1 VQAILFE
8 HRHAEA
14 GFRVLGAVKD
24 EVTVARPDFSYGK
37 SQGKVEIMAELERT
51 LVKQGLYPKEAA
63 AMIKTWNDSW
73 FEEGLRL
80 FYFVPRAAADA
91 ILRSRSTRSRRSW
104 CGCSWA
110 APKILTPEM
119 EQARSRA

>member
-1 VQAILFE
+1 L
-8 HRHAEA
+8 
-14 GFRVLGAVKD
+14 
-24 EVTVARPDFSYGK
+24 
-37 SQGKVEIMAELERT
+37 
-51 LVKQGLYPKEAA
+51 KQGLYPKEAA

-91 ILRSRSTRSRRSW
+91 ILPITLD
-104 CGCSWA
+104 
-110 APKILTPEM
+110 PKPEELVRVFVGRAEILTPEM